1 MEASRRPPAE
11 ADYGAS
17 RSGWLGF
24 AGTLFILIG
33 AFNAVEGLV
42 AIFKDE
48 VFVVS
53 EGQLVVTDFTAW
65 GWFFL
70 ILGVIQVLVGF
81 GILAGQGWA
90 RGVGIALAML
100 GAVVHIAYLV
110 AFPIWGLI
118 TIGLCV
124 VVIYALLVKGGAYD
138 EPYQDRI
145 LE

>member
-1 MEASRRPPAE
+1 MNAPSGSSGAAE
-11 ADYGAS
+11 STRA
-17 RSGWLGF
+17 GWLAF

-33 AFNAVEGLV
+33 AFNAIEGLV

-48 VFVVS
+48 VFVVT
-53 EGQLVVTDFTAW
+53 EDNLIVTDFTAW

-81 GILAGQGWA
+81 GILGGRTWA
-90 RGVGIALAML
+90 RAVGIVLALLSAMF
-100 GAVVHIAYLV
+100 HIAYLV

-124 VVIYALLVKGGAYD
+124 VVIYGLLVKGGAD
-138 EPYQDRI
+138 ETYRSPRVI
-145 LE
+145 E